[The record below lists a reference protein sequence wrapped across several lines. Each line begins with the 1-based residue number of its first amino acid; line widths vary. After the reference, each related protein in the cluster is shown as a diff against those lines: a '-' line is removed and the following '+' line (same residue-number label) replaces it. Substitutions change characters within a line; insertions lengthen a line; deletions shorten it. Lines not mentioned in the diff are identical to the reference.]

1 MNSSGDFLDIK
12 TVHLHPFNAVELAVA
27 QEISGVNL
35 TTTWSFAALDS
46 IDGDSAGTLDRQF
59 PLFFCLACCGCCHL
73 VPHLPSFQTN

>member
-59 PLFFCLACCGCCHL
+59 PLFFCLAVAAVAIWCRTYQ
-73 VPHLPSFQTN
+73 VFK